1 MTKYYTRACNFYYGT
16 NAKFLIK
23 KNAKAKAMPGKGK
36 HADLKLYRVWK
47 ESSEA
52 RTEEDIV
59 TQAGSGKVTATGAA
73 ATEFVE
79 RAVQHHQK
87 RADIH
92 EWHKD
97 KGLTDDEAE
106 PEEGIETKQ
115 EDLNAGGAQSK
126 KNGKRKSRP

>member
-1 MTKYYTRACNFYYGT
+1 MWKNFKKCKSEG
-16 NAKFLIK
+16 NA
-23 KNAKAKAMPGKGK
+23 GQRK

-59 TQAGSGKVTATGAA
+59 TQAGSGKVAATGDA

-115 EDLNAGGAQSK
+115 EDLNAG
-126 KNGKRKSRP
+126 

>member
-1 MTKYYTRACNFYYGT
+1 
-16 NAKFLIK
+16 
-23 KNAKAKAMPGKGK
+23 MPGRGK
-36 HADLKLYRVWK
+36 DKSLKLYRVWK

-52 RTEEDIV
+52 RKEEDIV
-59 TQAGSGKVTATGAA
+59 TQAGSGKVTATGDA

-97 KGLTDDEAE
+97 KGLTDDEADPDE
-106 PEEGIETKQ
+106 DTATQEQNLNQKKQ
-115 EDLNAGGAQSK
+115 KQ
-126 KNGKRKSRP
+126 